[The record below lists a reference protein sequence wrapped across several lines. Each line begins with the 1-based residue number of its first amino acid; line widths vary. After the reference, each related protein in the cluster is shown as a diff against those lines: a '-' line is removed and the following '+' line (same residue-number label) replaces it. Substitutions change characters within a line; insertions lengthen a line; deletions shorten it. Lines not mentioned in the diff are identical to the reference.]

1 MEFLKAILGDELFAQ
16 VETAINAFNGNEA
29 NKNSQ
34 VKLANLATG
43 EYVGKG
49 KYDALETQLNSKQ
62 TELDTANGLIADF
75 RKNTKGNEELQ
86 QKITAYETQVGQLQA
101 QLQEAKIKAAIKV
114 GLLSEKAV
122 DVDYLTFKL
131 ESKLKEEGKTV
142 ELDDND
148 NVKGWEDMLSGLKT
162 QFPTMFSSGEGG
174 KGDYKP
180 YDGGGLPKGSNN
192 EAVTPEQFRAMGMD
206 ERIALKQKNEAL
218 YKQLTNK
225 N

>member
-1 MEFLKAILGDELFAQ
+1 MEFLKAILGDDLYSQ
-16 VETAINAFNGNEA
+16 VEAAINSFNGNEA
-29 NKNSQ
+29 NKANQ

-49 KYDALETQLNSKQ
+49 KYDALET
-62 TELDTANGLIADF
+62 
-75 RKNTKGNEELQ
+75 
-86 QKITAYETQVGQLQA
+86 QLQA

-131 ESKLKEEGKTV
+131 ESKMKDEGKTI

-180 YDGGGLPKGSNN
+180 YDGGGLPKGSGDKT
-192 EAVTPEQFRAMGMD
+192 VTPEQFRAMGMD

-218 YKQLTNK
+218 YKQLANK